1 VNSHHRAVHALSDR
15 HAPSRFSS
23 IPIFII
29 PDGFQQWQTIFIYNH
44 GTTSILGSDI
54 EDRFPGGIPA
64 AYGFSAESSK
74 MFITHVNNSLD
85 GEVKVPITYS
95 NGLSNFVSNAIGSR
109 NAIKVTDM
117 SGTIPSSG
125 IAIAVTAWDASG
137 NAIPESTSAA
147 PLMLYSHATTT
158 IAGSDLA
165 ARFPSGAPMT
175 YEFTIASPKLVI
187 ANVKHR
193 SDGTLKIPTVYA
205 VGLSNFASNSIG
217 PYGGI

>member
-1 VNSHHRAVHALSDR
+1 
-15 HAPSRFSS
+15 
-23 IPIFII
+23 
-29 PDGFQQWQTIFIYNH
+29 
-44 GTTSILGSDI
+44 
-54 EDRFPGGIPA
+54 
-64 AYGFSAESSK
+64 